1 MPCFPRTDP
10 LTDLETRESAE
21 RAITAAIEQDR
32 PEYVALFAVDR
43 LHLRW
48 RGPAL
53 VGVLDRFESASAVQ
67 EEISRIT
74 SMKLEATVQIG
85 NGSVLLPIA
94 SISLLMPPKQTA
106 DLAELTQRFDAY
118 IGEQAR
124 H

>member
-1 MPCFPRTDP
+1 VTDP
-10 LTDLETRESAE
+10 LTGLETRESAE

-32 PEYVALFAVDR
+32 PACAALFAVDR

-48 RGPAL
+48 TGPAF

-74 SMKLEATVQIG
+74 SVKLEATVQIG
-85 NGSVLLPIA
+85 NGSVLLPTA

-106 DLAELTQRFDAY
+106 DLAELTQRIDAY
-118 IGEQAR
+118 IGEQTR